1 MSPLTV
7 EWITKAEGDF
17 YSSGREWRAR
27 KHPNYDSACFH
38 AQQMAEKYLK
48 GFLQEHGVPFPKTHN
63 LMVLLNL
70 CLSVDPTIDLQRP
83 ILLLLDRYSVRF
95 RYPGDWADKD
105 EARQAYRAARD
116 FRQFMRIKLGLP

>member
-7 EWITKAEGDF
+7 EWIDKAEGDYF
-17 YSSGREWRAR
+17 SSGREWRAR

-48 GFLQEHGVPFPKTHN
+48 GFLQEHRVPFKKTHN

-70 CLSVDPTIDLQRP
+70 CLSVDTTIDLQRAN
-83 ILLLLDRYSVRF
+83 LDLLDDYSVRF

>member
-48 GFLQEHGVPFPKTHN
+48 GFLQEHGVPFKKTHN

-83 ILLLLDRYSVRF
+83 NLDLLDDYSVRF

>member
-7 EWITKAEGDF
+7 EWIDKAEGDYF
-17 YSSGREWRAR
+17 SSGREWRAR
-27 KHPNYDSACFH
+27 NHQNYDSACFY
-38 AQQMAEKYLK
+38 AQKMAQKYLK
-48 GFLQEHGVPFPKTHN
+48 GFLQEHGVPFKKNHN

-70 CLSVDPTIDLQRP
+70 CLSVDPIIDLQRP
-83 ILLLLDRYSVRF
+83 TLLLLDRYSVRF

-116 FRQFMRIKLGLP
+116 FRLFMRIKLGLP

>member
-7 EWITKAEGDF
+7 EWIGKAEGDYF
-17 YSSGREWRAR
+17 TCGREWRAR

-48 GFLQEHGVPFPKTHN
+48 GFLQEHGVPFKKTHN
-63 LMVLLNL
+63 LIVLLNL
-70 CLSVDPTIDLQRP
+70 CLSVDTTIDLQRP
-83 ILLLLDRYSVRF
+83 NLLLLDRYSVRF